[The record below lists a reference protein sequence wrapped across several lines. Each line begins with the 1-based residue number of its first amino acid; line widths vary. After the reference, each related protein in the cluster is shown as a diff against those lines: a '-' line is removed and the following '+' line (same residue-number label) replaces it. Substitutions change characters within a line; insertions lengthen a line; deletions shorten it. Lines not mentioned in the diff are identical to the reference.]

1 MLNSKP
7 YLNGTKGFKHQ
18 NNIHYFHLS
27 TPCAC
32 GTVQCSLGGKCKI
45 NRRWILPLRNQ
56 YAHVLNEKPISKNHL
71 YISSVWYGFK
81 SGEALKGYRIQ
92 IYNVKKAQKSTFIT
106 SKTLYLGQHIDDD
119 KLQEKTSTIIV
130 NSSQTVSLSL

>member
-27 TPCAC
+27 TPCVY
-32 GTVQCSLGGKCKI
+32 GTVQCSLGGECKI
-45 NRRWILPLRNQ
+45 NRRWILLLRNQ

-81 SGEALKGYRIQ
+81 SGEVLKGYRIQ
-92 IYNVKKAQKSTFIT
+92 IYNVEKAQPP
-106 SKTLYLGQHIDDD
+106 
-119 KLQEKTSTIIV
+119 
-130 NSSQTVSLSL
+130 SSHQRPSRPAHRR